1 MKGGTG
7 GFLLELV
14 GTGGRDGTVF
24 VVPLGTTVLLLF
36 ALGTGPG
43 PGAGVEALREAQC
56 VVIVGAIGSF
66 SSIFEGFR
74 AAASWSWDLGS

>member
-14 GTGGRDGTVF
+14 GTGGRDGTVL
-24 VVPLGTTVLLLF
+24 VVPLSTTALLLF

-43 PGAGVEALREAQC
+43 PGAGVETLRETQC

-66 SSIFEGFR
+66 SSIFDGFR
-74 AAASWSWDLGS
+74 TVAS

>member
-24 VVPLGTTVLLLF
+24 VVPLGTTVLLF
-36 ALGTGPG
+36 TSGTGPG
-43 PGAGVEALREAQC
+43 LGAGVEALREAQC
-56 VVIVGAIGSF
+56 VVNVGAIGSF
-66 SSIFEGFR
+66 SSIFDGFR
-74 AAASWSWDLGS
+74 TVAS